1 MSSLVFTVIRVLV
14 QRLNL
19 DHTTDINC
27 YVHVINTV
35 YKTKLHTCVMRNEA
49 QIS

>member
-1 MSSLVFTVIRVLV
+1 MSALVFTVIRVLV

-27 YVHVINTV
+27 YVHIIDTV
-35 YKTKLHTCVMRNEA
+35 YKTELHAYVM
-49 QIS
+49 